1 MRKSHMHMLLQAST
15 HDTVA
20 AATAEAHLH
29 PQVRDALRVG
39 LPAWFTYFLL
49 ATTRANTRSWT
60 GVAILERRDL
70 TPPLPC
76 ARAPTGRKAKWDVP
90 VVAGRSVCP
99 HNSPISRSGPP
110 PICLHPPENFRW
122 SSASALFQSCSR
134 RTGGGRIRESR
145 KIPGRNS
152 PGRALKWARHGPRGP
167 SPASA
172 CLCFGLSVWRD
183 LGTGNALVHSDFAHG
198 LFLETIP

>member
-1 MRKSHMHMLLQAST
+1 MAHCMRKSHMHMLLQAST

-20 AATAEAHLH
+20 AATADAHLH
-29 PQVRDALRVG
+29 PQVRDALG

-49 ATTRANTRSWT
+49 ATRANTRSWT

-99 HNSPISRSGPP
+99 HNSPILRSGP
-110 PICLHPPENFRW
+110 HPVL
-122 SSASALFQSCSR
+122 S
-134 RTGGGRIRESR
+134 
-145 KIPGRNS
+145 S
-152 PGRALKWARHGPRGP
+152 PGRKTLCGPPPLPFFRAARVARAAGVSSKPESSQAVTP
-167 SPASA
+167 
-172 CLCFGLSVWRD
+172 LEGL
-183 LGTGNALVHSDFAHG
+183 
-198 LFLETIP
+198 